1 MPEILICDEITS
13 SVDKFTEKK
22 IVDTLLALR
31 RKLTIIF
38 ITHRPGIIKDR
49 RVRKFVITKDNK
61 GNTKLKK

>member
-13 SVDKFTEKK
+13 SVDKFTEEK
-22 IVDTLLALR
+22 IVDTLALR

-38 ITHRPGIIKDR
+38 ITHRPDIIKDR